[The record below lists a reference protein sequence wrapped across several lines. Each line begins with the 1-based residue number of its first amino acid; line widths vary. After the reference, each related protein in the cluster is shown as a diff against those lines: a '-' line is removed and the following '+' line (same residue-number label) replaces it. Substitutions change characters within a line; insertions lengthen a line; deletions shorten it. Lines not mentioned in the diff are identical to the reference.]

1 MDLGSLKSAT
11 GSSKDRKRL
20 GRGNASGTGKTAG
33 RGHKGYHSRSGSKH
47 RAWVEGGTMPIY
59 RRLPKRGFKNIFREE
74 VQIVNLSTIARLQV
88 ADVNLELLYEK
99 GIIDNLSKPVKIL
112 GNGELKD
119 AVAVTAN
126 AFSKTAVE
134 KIEASG
140 GKAVIL

>member
-1 MDLGSLKSAT
+1 MNLGSLKNAP
-11 GSSKDRKRL
+11 GSIKGRKRI
-20 GRGNASGTGKTAG
+20 GRGNASGNGKTAG

-59 RRLPKRGFKNIFREE
+59 RRLPKRGFKNIFRED
-74 VQIVNLSTIARLQV
+74 VQIVNLSTIARLQIPE
-88 ADVNLELLYEK
+88 VNLEVLYEK
-99 GIIDNLSKPVKIL
+99 GIIKNLSKPVKIL
-112 GNGELKD
+112 GVGDISE
-119 AVAVTAN
+119 AVTVTAN